1 MVSVVRQPVPD
12 REGSDLDA
20 EDFNGS
26 VAPSGSSSAGG
37 LSYLR
42 TTAVERF
49 YRDAYPFRLY
59 EGSSE
64 MQRLIIGS
72 AVLREAGMAHS

>member
-1 MVSVVRQPVPD
+1 
-12 REGSDLDA
+12 
-20 EDFNGS
+20 
-26 VAPSGSSSAGG
+26 